1 MRGSSASPATTA
13 VRWNSHEHLTKRRA
27 APAVRAAAGVAA
39 PRTLA
44 YAVRINSLSRGLV
57 KAALCVAL
65 FSIFG
70 KRFLQGQG
78 LGTTD
83 GASDGATGTGG
94 YEGHNGWDERVG
106 MGSGSALRS
115 ALGSAMGSA
124 MVVLEV
130 VVARGDLLQ
139 SVAGW
144 VCLVMAGPLVVSAM
158 VLNNSERLSSLSS
171 LSSSGRALG
180 VSQGWRDRNGLGGA
194 GKDGLLDARGGAQEH
209 STLTITPPARSTRGG
224 LRVEIG
230 GEGDGAG
237 AALFTKGGREG
248 FLDGEYSTERDT
260 PRLTPGSTRSGR
272 SARAGVVT
280 PRSRRAVTRSL
291 TPNGQNTPIESILQ
305 DFDAAADAAVT
316 GARAPFVGAQGF
328 AQGMGMSMG
337 DHGTTFMS
345 MAAAQQA
352 GVPGDGFPDLMQQPL
367 YNTYRPSAVQKGYVS
382 TPRPDGTVVSSLP
395 TDRDRVLAE
404 LGIDEDILERA
415 VEALREWIA
424 CRMLQPLVKIISV
437 AHTNVINSA
446 KSIGIEVPRDSLIDL
461 SESGVEA
468 SSRLSDQTL
477 SLGNFY
483 AQVTQHMAMPA
494 ISSNPAEHK
503 RYERC
508 LRAIVTYNCL
518 LRLLRAEFV
527 PGLLPASP
535 DGYILKRIKELANG
549 TAMYDFVFD
558 SGGESNGKP
567 WNPEYPTDTAVVLYL
582 FACFL
587 AAPFW
592 SFADKMDYCK
602 VEGPADVLFLG
613 KLPPRVGGEFT
624 AILPS
629 RLPKGCIGT
638 ALQGLTLGGQT
649 PHIAITVEGVP
660 KLTETGQLGL
670 FRSIV
675 LWLLYVADGKGVL
688 GNVTLSS
695 LHLDGVLSKRRGFVF
710 IEQLRKLHLW

>member
-1 MRGSSASPATTA
+1 MRSSSASQATTA
-13 VRWNSHEHLTKRRA
+13 VRWNSLENLTKRRA
-27 APAVRAAAGVAA
+27 GSAVRDAVGVVATS
-39 PRTLA
+39 PSTLE
-44 YAVRINSLSRGLV
+44 YAMTINSLSRGLV
-57 KAALCVAL
+57 KVALSVAL
-65 FSIFG
+65 FSVFG
-70 KRFLQGQG
+70 KRFLRGQG
-78 LGTTD
+78 L
-83 GASDGATGTGG
+83 GASDGATGSDG
-94 YEGHNGWDERVG
+94 YEA
-106 MGSGSALRS
+106 SGDADTDTYAGLGAAGRS
-115 ALGSAMGSA
+115 ALGL
-124 MVVLEV
+124 LEL
-130 VVARGDLLQ
+130 VVARGDLMQ

-144 VCLVMAGPLVVSAM
+144 VCLVMAAPLVISAM
-158 VLNNSERLSSLSS
+158 VLNNAERLSS
-171 LSSSGRALG
+171 SGWSRGAA
-180 VSQGWRDRNGLGGA
+180 QGWRDRNGEEVTGKGGFSSLDVGGA
-194 GKDGLLDARGGAQEH
+194 REH
-209 STLTITPPARSTRGG
+209 GTLTITPPARAPHGG
-224 LRVEIG
+224 LRVAVDG
-230 GEGDGAG
+230 AGDGAG
-237 AALFTKGGREG
+237 SALRTPSGREG
-248 FLDGEYSTERDT
+248 FLDGEYST
-260 PRLTPGSTRSGR
+260 PQLTPGSARSGR
-272 SARAGVVT
+272 GAWAGGGT
-280 PRSRRAVTRSL
+280 PGSRRAVTRSM

-305 DFDAAADAAVT
+305 DFDAAADAAAT
-316 GARAPFVGAQGF
+316 GARKTLGGVEGF
-328 AQGMGMSMG
+328 AQGMGVGMG

-345 MAAAQQA
+345 MASVQQA
-352 GVPGDGFPDLMQQPL
+352 GVPGAGFPDLMQQPL

-424 CRMLQPLVKIISV
+424 CQMLQPLVKIISV

-461 SESGVEA
+461 NQSGAEA

-483 AQVTQHMAMPA
+483 AQVTQQMAMPTNA
-494 ISSNPAEHK
+494 SNPTAYK

-508 LRAIVTYNCL
+508 LRAIITYNCL
-518 LRLLRAEFV
+518 LRLLRAELV

-549 TAMYDFVFD
+549 TAMYDFLFD
-558 SGGESNGKP
+558 AGGEINGKP

-592 SFADKMDYCK
+592 SFADKMDYSK

-613 KLPPRVGGEFT
+613 RLPPRVGGEFT

-675 LWLLYVADGKGVL
+675 LWLLYVADGTGVL

-695 LHLDGVLSKRRGFVF
+695 LHLDGVLSKRRRLVF